1 VADAAGR
8 EAADPHEGRT
18 RPRGPERLLVL
29 AVVAYA
35 GILLVG
41 PLLGLLWGALRAGAA
56 PFARALAHPEALH
69 ALKLTLLLGLA
80 ATAINA
86 VLGTCAALVL
96 ARHNFRGKKILNGL
110 VDLPLAVSPVIA
122 GFMLILLFGRGGW
135 LAALPESLGIPVVF
149 AVPGMLLAT
158 VFVSLPFVTRELVPV
173 IEQMGT
179 ESESAAYTMGA
190 SPWTAFWR
198 ITLPAAR
205 WGLLYG
211 VSLTFARA
219 IGEFGAVLVV
229 SGSVAGLTETAT
241 LYVYRALDERNPVGA
256 HAVALVLALFSF
268 VLLLGMEFFRRRR
281 RRPSSVRRGL

>member
-1 VADAAGR
+1 MAELA
-8 EAADPHEGRT
+8 EAADPRERRT
-18 RPRGPERLLVL
+18 RPRGIELLLVA
-29 AVVAYA
+29 AVIGYA

-41 PLLGLLWGALRAGAA
+41 PLIGLVWGAFRAGAD
-56 PFARALAHPEALH
+56 PFWKALTDPEALH
-69 ALKLTLLLGLA
+69 ALKLTLLIALA

-96 ARHNFRGKKILNGL
+96 ARDDFRGKRVLNGL
-110 VDLPLAVSPVIA
+110 VDLPLATSPVIA

-135 LAALPESLGIPVVF
+135 LTPAVQALGIPIVF

-173 IEQMGT
+173 LEQIGT

-205 WGLLYG
+205 WGLFYG
-211 VSLTFARA
+211 LSLTFARA

-229 SGSVAGLTETAT
+229 SGSIAGLTETAT
-241 LYVYRALDERNPVGA
+241 LFIYRALDERHPVAA

-268 VLLLGMEFFRRRR
+268 VLLLGMEFVRRR
-281 RRPSSVRRGL
+281 RRPS

>member
-1 VADAAGR
+1 MAENAGL
-8 EAADPHEGRT
+8 EAVDPGERRT
-18 RPRGPERLLVL
+18 RPRGIELWLVA

-35 GILLVG
+35 GILLIG
-41 PLLGLLWGALRAGAA
+41 PLVGLLWGALRAGAG
-56 PFARALAHPEALH
+56 PFWKALTHPDALH
-69 ALKLTLLLGLA
+69 AITLTLVFALG
-80 ATAINA
+80 ATVINA

-96 ARHNFRGKKILNGL
+96 VRDEFRGKRVLNGL
-110 VDLPLAVSPVIA
+110 VDLPFATSPVIA

-135 LAALPESLGIPVVF
+135 LTPVANALGIPIVF
-149 AVPGMLLAT
+149 ALPGMLLAT
-158 VFVSLPFVTRELVPV
+158 TFVALPFVTRELVPV
-173 IEQMGT
+173 LEQIGT

-190 SPWTAFWR
+190 SAWTAFWR

-229 SGSVAGLTETAT
+229 SGSIAGLTETAT
-241 LYVYRALDERNPVGA
+241 LYIYRALDERHPVDA
-256 HAVALVLALFSF
+256 YAVALVLALFSV

-281 RRPSSVRRGL
+281 RAGKAR

>member
-1 VADAAGR
+1 MADAPGL
-8 EAADPHEGRT
+8 EAADPREGRT
-18 RPRGPERLLVL
+18 RPRGIELALVA
-29 AVVAYA
+29 AVLAYA

-41 PLLGLLWGALRAGAA
+41 PFVGLLWGAVRAGAG
-56 PFARALAHPEALH
+56 PFWKALTNPEALH

-86 VLGTCAALVL
+86 VLGTCTALVL
-96 ARHNFRGKKILNGL
+96 ARHDFRGKRMLNGL
-110 VDLPLAVSPVIA
+110 VDLPLATSPVIA
-122 GFMLILLFGRGGW
+122 GFMIILLFGRGGW
-135 LAALPESLGIPVVF
+135 LTPAASALGISMVF
-149 AVPGMLLAT
+149 SIPGMLLAT
-158 VFVSLPFVTRELVPV
+158 TFVSLPFVTRELVPV
-173 IEQMGT
+173 LEQIGT

-190 SPWTAFWR
+190 SAWTAFWR

-229 SGSVAGLTETAT
+229 SGSIAGLTETAT
-241 LYVYRALDERNPVGA
+241 LYVYRALDERHPVDA

-281 RRPSSVRRGL
+281 RRSTSS

>member
-1 VADAAGR
+1 MAEDAGL
-8 EAADPHEGRT
+8 EAADPRERRA
-18 RPRGPERLLVL
+18 RPRGIELWLVA

-35 GILLVG
+35 GILLIG
-41 PLLGLLWGALRAGAA
+41 PLVAMLWGAIRAGAG
-56 PFARALAHPEALH
+56 PFWRALTSPEAIH
-69 ALKLTLLLGLA
+69 AMKLTLLLGLA

-96 ARHNFRGKKILNGL
+96 VRDDFRGKRVLNGL
-110 VDLPLAVSPVIA
+110 VDLPLATSPVIA

-135 LAALPESLGIPVVF
+135 LTPVAQALGIPVVF
-149 AVPGMLLAT
+149 ALPGMLLAT
-158 VFVSLPFVTRELVPV
+158 TFVSLPFVARELVPV
-173 IEQMGT
+173 LEQIGT

-190 SPWTAFWR
+190 SAWTTFWR

-219 IGEFGAVLVV
+219 IGEFGMVLVV
-229 SGSVAGLTETAT
+229 SGNIAGLTETAT
-241 LYVYRALDERNPVGA
+241 LFIYRALDERHPVDA

-281 RRPSSVRRGL
+281 RPGKAR

>member
-1 VADAAGR
+1 VADIAAP
-8 EAADPHEGRT
+8 EAADPRERRA
-18 RPRGPERLLVL
+18 RPRGIELLLVA

-35 GILLVG
+35 GILLIG
-41 PLLGLLWGALRAGAA
+41 PLLGLVWGAFRGGVGPLWK
-56 PFARALAHPEALH
+56 ALTHPEALH

-96 ARHNFRGKKILNGL
+96 VRDDFRGKRVLNGL
-110 VDLPLAVSPVIA
+110 VDLPLATSPVIA

-135 LAALPESLGIPVVF
+135 LTPATEALGIPIVF

-173 IEQMGT
+173 LEQIGT
-179 ESESAAYTMGA
+179 ESESVAYTMGA
-190 SPWTAFWR
+190 GPWTAFWR
-198 ITLPAAR
+198 VTLPAAR

-229 SGSVAGLTETAT
+229 SGSIAGLTETAT

-256 HAVALVLALFSF
+256 HGVALVLALFSF

-281 RRPSSVRRGL
+281 RRSVSS

>member
-1 VADAAGR
+1 MADAPGL
-8 EAADPHEGRT
+8 EAVDPREGRT
-18 RPRGPERLLVL
+18 RPRGIELALVA
-29 AVVAYA
+29 AVLAYA

-41 PLLGLLWGALRAGAA
+41 PFVGLLWGAVRAGAG
-56 PFARALAHPEALH
+56 PFWRALTNPEALH

-86 VLGTCAALVL
+86 VLGTCTALVL
-96 ARHNFRGKKILNGL
+96 VRHDFRGKRMLNGL
-110 VDLPLAVSPVIA
+110 VDLPLATSPVIA
-122 GFMLILLFGRGGW
+122 GFMIILLFGRGGW
-135 LAALPESLGIPVVF
+135 LTPAASALGISMVF
-149 AVPGMLLAT
+149 SIPGMLLAT
-158 VFVSLPFVTRELVPV
+158 TFVSLPFVTRELVPV
-173 IEQMGT
+173 LEQIGT

-190 SPWTAFWR
+190 SAWTAFWR

-229 SGSVAGLTETAT
+229 SGSIAGLTETAT
-241 LYVYRALDERNPVGA
+241 LYVYRALDERHPVDA

-281 RRPSSVRRGL
+281 KKGATG

>member
-1 VADAAGR
+1 VADDAGL
-8 EAADPHEGRT
+8 EPADPRERRT
-18 RPRGPERLLVL
+18 RPRGIELWLVA
-29 AVVAYA
+29 AVVGYA
-35 GILLVG
+35 GILLIG
-41 PLLGLLWGALRAGAA
+41 PLVGLLWGAVRAGAG
-56 PFARALAHPEALH
+56 PFWKALTHPEALH
-69 ALKLTLLLGLA
+69 ALKLTLLFGLA
-80 ATAINA
+80 ATTINA

-96 ARHNFRGKKILNGL
+96 VRDDFRGKRILNGL

-135 LAALPESLGIPVVF
+135 LTPLANMFGIPIVF
-149 AVPGMLLAT
+149 ALPGMLLAT
-158 VFVSLPFVTRELVPV
+158 TFVSLPFVARELVPV
-173 IEQMGT
+173 LEQIGT

-190 SPWTAFWR
+190 SAWTAFWR

-205 WGLLYG
+205 WGLFYG
-211 VSLTFARA
+211 LSLTFARA

-229 SGSVAGLTETAT
+229 SGSIAGLTETAT

-268 VLLLGMEFFRRRR
+268 VLLLGMEFVRRRR